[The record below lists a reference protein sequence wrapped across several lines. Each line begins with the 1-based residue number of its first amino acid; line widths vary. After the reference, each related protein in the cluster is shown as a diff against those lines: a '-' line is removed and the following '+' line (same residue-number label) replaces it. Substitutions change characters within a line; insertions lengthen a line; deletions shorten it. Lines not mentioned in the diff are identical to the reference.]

1 MLSDLRKYLIKRQR
15 EYRRQERIRTLQEQS
30 EVEQGSIELKLP
42 PRPAPAKGVA
52 ANER

>member
-30 EVEQGSIELKLP
+30 EAEQAGCELKLP
-42 PRPAPAKGVA
+42 VRESTPKGVV
-52 ANER
+52 NER

>member
-1 MLSDLRKYLIKRQR
+1 MLNDLRKYLIKRQR

-30 EVEQGSIELKLP
+30 EVEQGSCELKLP
-42 PRPAPAKGVA
+42 ARPTPAKGVA